1 MSWSGFTDNRFSRI
15 SPGSMFQIHR
25 CPDGFPSY
33 GVGEQ
38 ASTDCN
44 AGLILG
50 IAAFGRSQQAKVR
63 RILVEPKWE
72 MDATGTGSH
81 WWGYMSMQMSE
92 VTFSQLISDM
102 LDIMPLDLHKV
113 ETLEVE
119 TLIVHG
125 LQVLHDLMEVKLS
138 DDLHPPFCC
147 DE

>member
-25 CPDGFPSY
+25 CPDGFRLMEWGTGLY
-33 GVGEQ
+33 GLQ
-38 ASTDCN
+38 C
-44 AGLILG
+44 G
-50 IAAFGRSQQAKVR
+50 IDPGHRAFGRSQQAKVR

-102 LDIMPLDLHKV
+102 LDIMPLDLHKG

-119 TLIVHG
+119 TLIVHA
-125 LQVLHDLMEVKLS
+125 
-138 DDLHPPFCC
+138 CRC
-147 DE
+147 A